1 MSTRPPCMRAIEHGP
16 MMADEDR
23 ADELTAYL
31 HHVSVRTAL
40 LSAMLAAMALLM
52 IYFTTVGPYQISFW
66 DSLRAILDN
75 DGSTEAIIIWNL
87 RLPRVVADVLV
98 GAARGVAGAIMQ
110 CVLRNPLASPFTL
123 GVSNAAAFGAAVGIL
138 LLEGGIVLGQSV
150 TTILITNPYVV
161 TGSAF
166 LMALVAIG
174 TIVLLVR
181 VTRIS
186 PEAIVLTGVA
196 ISSVFGAGLA
206 ALQYFS
212 NESALANIVHWQFG
226 DLGKINWDQNLIL
239 LAVLAAAALFFFLKR
254 WDFNAMDAGDE
265 MASGL
270 GVNTDMLRIASLVM
284 ASLLTAVAVSFVGV
298 IGFIGLLAPH
308 VIRRLIGNDHRF
320 LIPGSMLLGSLIL
333 LVSDTVGRNV
343 GDMLNWFF
351 ASGLPSFVIPV
362 GIITSFIGGPLFIY
376 ILVRGYRNVDQG

>member
-1 MSTRPPCMRAIEHGP
+1 
-16 MMADEDR
+16 
-23 ADELTAYL
+23 
-31 HHVSVRTAL
+31 
-40 LSAMLAAMALLM
+40 
-52 IYFTTVGPYQISFW
+52 
-66 DSLRAILDN
+66 
-75 DGSTEAIIIWNL
+75 
-87 RLPRVVADVLV
+87 
-98 GAARGVAGAIMQ
+98 
-110 CVLRNPLASPFTL
+110 
-123 GVSNAAAFGAAVGIL
+123 
-138 LLEGGIVLGQSV
+138 
-150 TTILITNPYVV
+150 
-161 TGSAF
+161 
-166 LMALVAIG
+166 
-174 TIVLLVR
+174 
-181 VTRIS
+181 
-186 PEAIVLTGVA
+186 
-196 ISSVFGAGLA
+196 
-206 ALQYFS
+206 
-212 NESALANIVHWQFG
+212 
-226 DLGKINWDQNLIL
+226 
-239 LAVLAAAALFFFLKR
+239 
-254 WDFNAMDAGDE
+254 

>member
-1 MSTRPPCMRAIEHGP
+1 
-16 MMADEDR
+16 MMAGEDAPADER
-23 ADELTAYL
+23 PADELARYL
-31 HHVSVRTAL
+31 HHVSVRAALLVAMLVTTAL
-40 LSAMLAAMALLM
+40 LAV
-52 IYFTTVGPYQISFW
+52 YFTTVGPYQISFW
-66 DSLRAILDN
+66 DSLRVILND
-75 DGSTEAIIIWNL
+75 DGSTEATIIWNL
-87 RLPRVVADVLV
+87 RLPRVVAAVLV
-98 GAARGVAGAIMQ
+98 GAAMGVAGAIMQ

-138 LLEGGIVLGQSV
+138 LLEGGVILGQSV
-150 TTILITNPYVV
+150 TTVLITNPYVV

-166 LMALVAIG
+166 AAALVATG

-186 PEAIVLTGVA
+186 PEAIILTGVA

-239 LAVLAAAALFFFLKR
+239 LAVLAVAALFFFLKR
-254 WDFNAMDAGDE
+254 WDYNAMDAGDE
-265 MASGL
+265 MAAGL
-270 GVNTDMLRIASLVM
+270 GVNTDALRVASLVL

-333 LVSDTVGRNV
+333 LVSDTVGRNM
-343 GDMLNWFF
+343 GDILNWAF
-351 ASGLPSFVIPV
+351 GPGYPSFIIPV

>member
-1 MSTRPPCMRAIEHGP
+1 
-16 MMADEDR
+16 MMADEDASAEDR
-23 ADELTAYL
+23 PTDELARYL
-31 HHVSVRTAL
+31 HHVSVRAFIL
-40 LSAMLAAMALLM
+40 VAMLAATVLLAV
-52 IYFTTVGPYQISFW
+52 YFTTVGPYQISFW
-66 DSLRAILDN
+66 DSLRVIFN
-75 DGSTEAIIIWNL
+75 SDGSTESIIIWNL
-87 RLPRVVADVLV
+87 RLPRVVAAMLV
-98 GAARGVAGAIMQ
+98 GAVMGVAGAIMQ

-138 LLEGGIVLGQSV
+138 LLEGGIVMGQSV
-150 TTILITNPYVV
+150 TTVLITNPYLV

-166 LMALVAIG
+166 ISALVATGI
-174 TIVLLVR
+174 IILLVR

-196 ISSVFGAGLA
+196 ISSVFAAGLA

-239 LAVLAAAALFFFLKR
+239 LVVVAAAALFFFLKR
-254 WDFNAMDAGDE
+254 WDYNAMDAGDE
-265 MASGL
+265 VASGL
-270 GVNTDMLRIASLVM
+270 GVNTDGLRIGSLVM

-308 VIRRLIGNDHRF
+308 VMRRLIGNDHRF

-333 LVSDTVGRNV
+333 LVSDTVGRNM
-343 GDMLNWFF
+343 GDLLNQAFD
-351 ASGLPSFVIPV
+351 AGLPSFIIPV

-376 ILVRGYRNVDQG
+376 ILVRGYRNADQG